1 MAEKRNVQ
9 IRVTSNVGQS
19 LDKMSNSASKAGA
32 KQAGVLSRIKGLMS
46 GIGSSASAATAGIR
60 GMTTALVSSGVG
72 AIVVAMGSLVALF
85 RKSVL
90 VSADFDKA
98 LSKLGAISGATSDEM
113 AALTQNAKE
122 LGRTT
127 AFTASE
133 VVELQTEF
141 SKLGFTASEITN
153 VTEATLNLAA
163 AADTDL
169 ATAAIVA
176 GNTLRGFGIDASE
189 TSRVTDVMAKSFTTS
204 ALDMIKFQESMKL
217 VAPIAATAKV
227 SLEQSSAALAVLA
240 DRGVAGSLAGTQ
252 LRRIMSDLATKTG
265 KDFAT
270 SLEITADRL
279 DKATTT
285 ADKLAIAKELVGD
298 RAKGS
303 LIALA
308 ENRDV
313 LNELT
318 VAYENAG
325 GAAQEM
331 ADKQLDNLRG
341 DVTKLSSAWEGFL
354 LNLTQG
360 DGLITKI
367 SRGAVQLLTKS
378 ITGITNASNRLADGW
393 AVNMASI
400 KRVAKRSGEQLGLT
414 FKVLGKSI
422 EIFGLKAKKALAGVP
437 IIGSGIDA
445 DRVKE
450 DLATAEGELDA
461 YNARIEEIFEDGRKE
476 SDMRDAHYAQLKADR
491 EIKLAKEVAEQK
503 KKIEEEF
510 VEGDP
515 LEEKDDIDKAVTKR
529 KQFLDKLKKAE
540 EDFEDQTEQEKIER
554 RRQRHLAELAEL
566 ELTET
571 EKRDLVERINSYY
584 DGLQNERKAE
594 DAIKDKELN
603 EQKTQDA
610 INAINELEEFKKGM
624 LQNGLDNAARIAGE
638 ESAIGKGLLAIK
650 QILFLKEMIM
660 EAKKKAA
667 KAKGLVADAT
677 MDGAAATVS
686 LAKGKAKAVASLN
699 PAVIAAYAASALS
712 IGALVAGQVR
722 KAKKKA
728 SEFGAG
734 GGLGAPD
741 INTSIGGNRQA
752 PALNVIGG
760 VDNSARFVAD
770 SITRNNQGT
779 AIKTYVLESDVDQ
792 ASTLAR
798 KTKSNASIG

>member
-1 MAEKRNVQ
+1 MAEKRKVE
-9 IRVTSNVGQS
+9 IKVTSNVGS
-19 LDKMSNSASKAGA
+19 VMNKMGDSAQKEGKKAT
-32 KQAGVLSRIKGLMS
+32 GVLGRIKGLFT
-46 GIGSSASAATAGIR
+46 GIGASANAATGGIR
-60 GMTTALVSSGVG
+60 AMTAALVSSGVG
-72 AIVVAMGSLVALF
+72 AIVVALGSMVALL
-85 RKSVL
+85 RKSVV

-127 AFTASE
+127 AFTASQ

-169 ATAAIVA
+169 ATAAVVA

-189 TSRVTDVMAKSFTTS
+189 TARVTDVMAKSFTTS
-204 ALDMIKFQESMKL
+204 ALDMVKFQESMKL

-325 GAAQEM
+325 GTAQKM
-331 ADKQLDNLRG
+331 ADEQLDNLRG

-360 DGLITKI
+360 DGIMTRLA
-367 SRGAVQLLTKS
+367 RGAVSTLTSALGFLTK
-378 ITGITNASNRLADGW
+378 ASNGVYDFFVVNFASMGRIAD
-393 AVNMASI
+393 
-400 KRVAKRSGEQLGLT
+400 RTGESLGLT
-414 FKVLGKSI
+414 FKVLGKNI
-422 EIFGLKAKKALAGVP
+422 QIFALKAKKALAGVP

-445 DRVKE
+445 EQVKA
-450 DLATAEGELDA
+450 DLATAEGELVK
-461 YNARIEEIFEDGRKE
+461 YNERLEEIFEEGRKE
-476 SDMRDAHYAQLKADR
+476 KDMRDAHYAQLKADR
-491 EIKLAKEVAEQK
+491 EVKLAEATKEAV
-503 KKIEEEF
+503 KKIEEEGF
-510 VEGDP
+510 IEGEGTDG
-515 LEEKDDIDKAVTKR
+515 EEKELSAAITKR

-540 EDFEDQTEQEKIER
+540 EDLEDQTEQEKIER
-554 RRQRHLAELAEL
+554 RRQRHLKEL
-566 ELTET
+566 ETLEISET
-571 EKRDLVERINSYY
+571 EKRELVERINKHY
-584 DGLQNERKAE
+584 DNLQNQRIAE
-594 DAIKDKELN
+594 DNIKKKALNEERVKEAMDAEKELQDYKQQLAN
-603 EQKTQDA
+603 E
-610 INAINELEEFKKGM
+610 
-624 LQNGLDNAARIAGE
+624 GLDNISRVFGQ
-638 ESAIGKGLLAIK
+638 ESALGKAALIVKQLL
-650 QILFLKEMIM
+650 FFKEKIM
-660 EAKKKAA
+660 RAKDLADKAKKTAA
-667 KAKGLVADAT
+667 KAAL
-677 MDGAAATVS
+677 DGVESGTA
-686 LAKGKAKAVASLN
+686 LAKGKAKAASTLN
-699 PAVIAAYAASALS
+699 PVVIAAYAASA
-712 IGALVAGQVR
+712 IGIAALVASSMK
-722 KAKKKA
+722 KAKKEAAKHGA
-728 SEFGAG
+728 SVNVPTI
-734 GGLGAPD
+734 GAPQGAESRPPV
-741 INTSIGGNRQA
+741 N
-752 PALNVIGG
+752 LNVIGDTDAG
-760 VDNSARFVAD
+760 SRLVANA
-770 SITRNNQGT
+770 IGRNNQKPIR
-779 AIKTYVLESDVDQ
+779 AYVVSGDITNEQNLDN
-792 ASTLAR
+792 
-798 KTKSNASIG
+798 KTKSNASMG

>member
-9 IRVTSNVGQS
+9 IKVTSNVS
-19 LDKMSNSASKAGA
+19 SVMNKMGDSAQKEGKKATGIL
-32 KQAGVLSRIKGLMS
+32 GRIKGLFS
-46 GIGSSASAATAGIR
+46 GIGASASAATGGIR
-60 GMTTALVSSGVG
+60 AMTAALVSSGVG
-72 AIVVAMGSLVALF
+72 AIVVALGSMVALLK
-85 RKSVL
+85 KSVT

-98 LSKLGAISGATSDEM
+98 LSKLGAISGATSEEM

-127 AFTASE
+127 AFTASQ

-169 ATAAIVA
+169 ATAAVVA

-189 TSRVTDVMAKSFTTS
+189 TARVTDVMAKSFTTS

-325 GAAQEM
+325 GTAQEM

-360 DGLITKI
+360 DGVMTKLT
-367 SRGAVQLLTKS
+367 RGAVQLLTKA
-378 ITGITNASNRLADGW
+378 IGGITRASNRLADGW
-393 AVNMASI
+393 AVNMASM
-400 KRVAKRSGEQLGLT
+400 KRIANRSGEQLGLT
-414 FKVLGKSI
+414 FKVLGKNLQ
-422 EIFGLKAKKALAGVP
+422 IFALKAKKALAGVP

-445 DRVKE
+445 DKVKE

-461 YNARIEEIFEDGRKE
+461 YNARIEEIFEEGRKE
-476 SDMRDAHYAQLKADR
+476 SDIRDAHYAQLKADR
-491 EIKLAKEVAEQK
+491 EIKLAKKVAEQK

-515 LEEKDDIDKAVTKR
+515 IGEDNEVDKAITKR

-566 ELTET
+566 ELNET
-571 EKRDLVERINSYY
+571 EKRDLVERINAYY
-584 DGLQNERKAE
+584 DGLQNQRKSE
-594 DAIKDKELN
+594 DAIKDKALT

-610 INAINELEEFKKGM
+610 MNAINELEEFKKQM

-638 ESAIGKGLLAIK
+638 ESMIGRGLLAIK
-650 QILFLKEMIM
+650 QVLFLKEMIM

-667 KAKGLVADAT
+667 KAKGLVAEAK
-677 MDGAAATVS
+677 MEGAAASVS
-686 LAKGKAKAVASLN
+686 LAKGKAKATASLN
-699 PAVIAAYAASALS
+699 PAVIAAYLASAVS
-712 IGALVAGQVR
+712 VGALVSSQVR
-722 KAKKKA
+722 KAKKTA
-728 SEFGAG
+728 SEFGGAS
-734 GGLGAPD
+734 GLGAPD

-770 SITRNNQGT
+770 SISRNNQGT
-779 AIKTYVLESDVDQ
+779 AIKTYVLESDVEQ